1 MASPILRMQT
11 RRLGS
16 QLQRRCFS
24 TTLRQYAA
32 VNSLGVIGSGQM
44 VSVVGAQGV
53 CAGLSL

>member
-1 MASPILRMQT
+1 MQT